1 MFNTI
6 IGHDKIK
13 KQLENAITNNNILH
27 SYLFIGEEGIGKKLM
42 AKELA
47 KTILCTS
54 SNDKPCDICKS
65 CIEFNSNNNVNFQV
79 IDTEGSSIKIDQI
92 RNMQSKIAEK
102 PVNSDHKVYIINDSE
117 LMTVEAQNCL
127 LKTLEEPPQYITIIL
142 ITSNENKILNTIKSR
157 CTKIY
162 FNLLS
167 EDEIKTI
174 LNGLN
179 IDNITNSYLQACGG
193 SIKKAILLKEKS
205 EEYEQI
211 DKIFDIIDKDN
222 IVKFINNANVIY
234 ENKDDIYNMLDYI
247 NIILNNKAKE
257 GINQMAYANCIFIVE
272 EVKKRL
278 RANGNFDMCI
288 DYLLMNMWKEINSER
303 NSRN

>member
-13 KQLENAITNNNILH
+13 KQLVNSITNNNILH

-127 LKTLEEPPQYITIIL
+127 LKTLEEPPEYAIIIL
-142 ITSNENKILNTIKSR
+142 VLSNENKCLSTIKSR
-157 CTKIY
+157 CTKIAFQKLRNSDLTQY
-162 FNLLS
+162 ANENNLEINSSLLS
-167 EDEIKTI
+167 ASDGSISKL
-174 LNGLN
+174 LNLQN
-179 IDNITNSYLQACGG
+179 NLEAYKQLDNIINAFS
-193 SIKKAILLKEKS
+193 
-205 EEYEQI
+205 
-211 DKIFDIIDKDN
+211 KDN
-222 IVKFINNANVIY
+222 IVDIWNNADILYKSKDNINTLLEYLNTVFLERLKSTKESKYIQSIKII
-234 ENKDDIYNMLDYI
+234 ENTK
-247 NIILNNKAKE
+247 NKLSS
-257 GINQMAYANCIFIVE
+257 NANY
-272 EVKKRL
+272 
-278 RANGNFDMCI
+278 DMCI
-288 DYLLMNMWKEINSER
+288 DNLLLQIWEDFNENYNR
-303 NSRN
+303 G